1 MRHDHPQER
10 ITQGIKVIYKDMYLC
25 IWCIGGMFFIFQMI
39 YICILLSRVE
49 KYLDMI
55 YYDHYCPTFLVDNF
69 SSRFK
74 IVLLDQ

>member
-1 MRHDHPQER
+1 
-10 ITQGIKVIYKDMYLC
+10 MY
-25 IWCIGGMFFIFQMI
+25 I
-39 YICILLSRVE
+39 ILTRVG

-55 YYDHYCPTFLVDNF
+55 DYDHYCPTFLVDNF